1 MKEKLAKLIDVKT
14 IVTIMLASVFC
25 YLAIIKV
32 ISGSEFAVTFTMV
45 IMFYFNKDKKKEVE

>member
-1 MKEKLAKLIDVKT
+1 
-14 IVTIMLASVFC
+14 MLASVFC
-25 YLAIIKV
+25 YLAINEV